1 MSEYYEALGVSKSA
15 TAEEIKKA
23 YRKQAIKYHPDKNP
37 GDKEAEKKFKEI
49 SEAYE
54 VLKDDNSRRMYDQ
67 YGKEGMQGMG
77 GMGSGGMGGFG
88 SMDDALN
95 AFREAFGGGGG
106 GVFDSIFGG
115 FGGGYQS
122 GPQPQAGA
130 NKKTSIKISFEEA
143 AKGVDK
149 EIIITHL
156 ATCDGCHGR
165 GAKSDSDITTC
176 STCSGSGQVYETRGF
191 FSMQAPCP
199 TCSGSGQMVKNPCN
213 DCSGV
218 GQVRKKQRV
227 KLPIP
232 AGIDDGV
239 SLKMS
244 GYGDAGLHGGP
255 VGALYVFIEVEPHPL
270 FDREGDDLL
279 LDLPLTMS
287 ECALGTKKEIPSLL
301 GNEVSK
307 LTIPEGTQSGKVFR
321 VRGAGLPNVH
331 SRSKTKGDLLIRVL
345 VETPTHLSSKQK
357 SLFKELA
364 KEEESMQFTA
374 KKSFLEKAKALFS
387 KPTTKA

>member
-1 MSEYYEALGVSKSA
+1 MSDYYEVLGVSKNA
-15 TAEEIKKA
+15 TADEIKKA

-37 GDKEAEKKFKEI
+37 GDKEAEKRFKEI

-54 VLKDDNSRRMYDQ
+54 VLKDDNSRHMYDQ

-77 GMGSGGMGGFG
+77 GMGAGGMGGFG

-106 GVFDSIFGG
+106 GGVFDSFFGG
-115 FGGGYQS
+115 FGGGHHA

-130 NKKTSIKISFEEA
+130 SKKTSIKISFEEA
-143 AKGVDK
+143 ARGVDK

-156 ATCDGCHGR
+156 ATCDGCRGK
-165 GAKSDSDITTC
+165 GAKSDKDITTC
-176 STCSGSGQVYETRGF
+176 STCSGTGQVYETRGF
-191 FSMQAPCP
+191 FSMSAPCP
-199 TCSGSGQMVKNPCN
+199 TCSGSGQMVKTPCS

-232 AGIDDGV
+232 AGIDNGV

-244 GYGDAGLHGGP
+244 GYGDAGFHGGP
-255 VGALYVFIEVEPHPL
+255 AGALYVFIEVEPHPL
-270 FDREGDDLL
+270 FDRDGDDLL
-279 LDLPLTMS
+279 LDLPLTIS
-287 ECALGTKKEIPSLL
+287 ECALGAKKEIPSLL
-301 GNEVSK
+301 GSEVSK

-321 VRGAGLPNVH
+321 VRSAGLPSVH
-331 SRSKTKGDLLIRVL
+331 GRGKGDLLIRVI

-357 SLFKELA
+357 TLFKELA
-364 KEEESMQFTA
+364 KEEESMQFSA
-374 KKSFLEKAKALFS
+374 KKSFLEKTKALFS
-387 KPTTKA
+387 KSASKT